1 MQTDLMTLHS
11 KHHISSHLH
20 HHLCKCA
27 SKVEYHLLGKNELVN
42 ILTTS
47 NAGSVIITVVNK
59 LLHKPKMSARLAPSG
74 SLV

>member
-1 MQTDLMTLHS
+1 MQST
-11 KHHISSHLH
+11 
-20 HHLCKCA
+20 
-27 SKVEYHLLGKNELVN
+27 VLLAWYKQNGD

-47 NAGSVIITVVNK
+47 IAGNVIITVVTK